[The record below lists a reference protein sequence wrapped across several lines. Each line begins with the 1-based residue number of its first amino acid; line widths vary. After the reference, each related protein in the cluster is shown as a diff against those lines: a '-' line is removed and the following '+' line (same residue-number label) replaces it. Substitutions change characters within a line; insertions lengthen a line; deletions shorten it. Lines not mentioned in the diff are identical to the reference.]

1 MLSSSQY
8 PYNIPAGFSFKVI
21 FPLLFFLDG
30 NECSFQDVSGIN
42 VSIVTTDVQEGG
54 VSAVY
59 KLPEKVKYDNLVLK
73 RGLLK
78 GSSLYFWM
86 RNSFSNFDF
95 RPMDIIVNLQDER
108 GIPSVSWMFRKAY
121 PVSLK
126 ISEFKAMDNS
136 IVVETL
142 ELAYSYFERL
152 DNTLF

>member
-1 MLSSSQY
+1 MLNNQY
-8 PYNIPAGFSFKVI
+8 PYTIPVGFSFKVI
-21 FPLLFFLDG
+21 FPALFFLDG

-78 GSSLYFWM
+78 GSSLYLWM
-86 RNSFSNFDF
+86 RNSFKNFDF
-95 RPMDIIVNLQDER
+95 RPMDVIVNLQDER
-108 GIPSVSWMFRKAY
+108 GVPSVSWMFRKAY

-126 ISEFKAMDNS
+126 ISEFKAMDNA
-136 IVVETL
+136 IVIETL
-142 ELAYSYFERL
+142 ELSYNYFERL
-152 DNTLF
+152 DNVVF